1 MAPRARMPRL
11 AAALILAAAARAMS
25 ATKKR
30 KQIQKLK
37 ELRASEWAH
46 RRADKSAKKT
56 MYYGIPDEWS
66 RRGHIACSR
75 EIDRGGDFV
84 VAVAS
89 DAPDAVPIFA
99 AINSTAANTRRRRLD
114 VVAFVGAAAAGDL
127 ERLVEDHLRRA
138 GATLDLRVSVC
149 RGLDDQLQL
158 RPAMRALQMLGNS
171 TRVKR
176 KELLSPFNFAAFY
189 LPHVLAHAA
198 RILYLDTDVVVRGD
212 VDELA
217 RMDLGGKPAAAV
229 EDCSQVLRK
238 YIDFPLAEAYRA
250 ATARRV
256 GGRACAGDGCE
267 PMPRETPGNATCVF
281 NRGVVLFEGRAW
293 RAQRLAERIERL
305 VVDFVH
311 SKGALFRAGVSQPP
325 FLLALAE
332 NYHKLDGA
340 WNVRGLGRD
349 AVGLPEWRAIAASAR
364 RAFGGFAGVERDLMR
379 RMAAVARLRDAA
391 RAAALARGAAT
402 PAGRVANPYARGDHY
417 PYVCPHAASAKIL
430 HFNGEVK
437 PWRMARAQVAH
448 PTPAEGALCL
458 WADLG
463 AARRA
468 HRCGTVEACLTSCA
482 GEWHRYVGGLGPLG
496 EP

>member
-1 MAPRARMPRL
+1 MELLETFQVADTL
-11 AAALILAAAARAMS
+11 LIEVDG
-25 ATKKR
+25 T
-30 KQIQKLK
+30 
-37 ELRASEWAH
+37 
-46 RRADKSAKKT
+46 
-56 MYYGIPDEWS
+56 G
-66 RRGHIACSR
+66 
-75 EIDRGGDFV
+75 
-84 VAVAS
+84 
-89 DAPDAVPIFA
+89 
-99 AINSTAANTRRRRLD
+99 
-114 VVAFVGAAAAGDL
+114 
-127 ERLVEDHLRRA
+127 VE
-138 GATLDLRVSVC
+138 
-149 RGLDDQLQL
+149 
-158 RPAMRALQMLGNS
+158 
-171 TRVKR
+171 R

-349 AVGLPEWRAIAASAR
+349 AVEFAR
-364 RAFGGFAGVERDLMR
+364 EKF
-379 RMAAVARLRDAA
+379 
-391 RAAALARGAAT
+391 AAALTALPQGAQRGQGGGFGARSATEAA
-402 PAGRVANPYARGDHY
+402 AMAYARG
-417 PYVCPHAASAKIL
+417 PKQ
-430 HFNGEVK
+430 N
-437 PWRMARAQVAH
+437 
-448 PTPAEGALCL
+448 
-458 WADLG
+458 
-463 AARRA
+463 
-468 HRCGTVEACLTSCA
+468 
-482 GEWHRYVGGLGPLG
+482 
-496 EP
+496 

>member
-1 MAPRARMPRL
+1 M
-11 AAALILAAAARAMS
+11 
-25 ATKKR
+25 
-30 KQIQKLK
+30 
-37 ELRASEWAH
+37 
-46 RRADKSAKKT
+46 RR
-56 MYYGIPDEWS
+56 E
-66 RRGHIACSR
+66 
-75 EIDRGGDFV
+75 
-84 VAVAS
+84 
-89 DAPDAVPIFA
+89 
-99 AINSTAANTRRRRLD
+99 
-114 VVAFVGAAAAGDL
+114 
-127 ERLVEDHLRRA
+127 

-391 RAAALARGAAT
+391 RAAALARRCLLYTSDAA
-402 PAGRVANPYARGDHY
+402 D
-417 PYVCPHAASAKIL
+417 
-430 HFNGEVK
+430 E
-437 PWRMARAQVAH
+437 
-448 PTPAEGALCL
+448 
-458 WADLG
+458 
-463 AARRA
+463 
-468 HRCGTVEACLTSCA
+468 
-482 GEWHRYVGGLGPLG
+482 
-496 EP
+496 